1 MTFGSFSLDEL
12 QVLFS
17 QKQGEKVTAKL
28 SF

>member
-1 MTFGSFSLDEL
+1 MTFDSFSLDEL

-17 QKQGEKVTAKL
+17 KKQGEKVSAKL